1 MKNDIKKVRMVA
13 GFSCA
18 ELARRLGMRPATLGR
33 IERGERG
40 LRIQLATQIAEKCNC
55 RLEDVVGHQGMEI
68 VAIDSDDVDN
78 QLPIVGKVV
87 LGIGVA
93 MSKTGTTIPRP
104 NIVAG
109 VRDAYGFDMPNATM
123 SPRYEPGE
131 VLIVDPSRTAK
142 PGDYV
147 IVGTLVDGQE
157 LGSVQRLAG
166 VDSDLGLFL
175 YYLNPQET
183 TKKPLKEITRLDV
196 VVGSLISR

>member
-1 MKNDIKKVRMVA
+1 MVA

-93 MSKTGTTIPRP
+93 MSKTGIWLRHAQCYD
-104 NIVAG
+104 VA
-109 VRDAYGFDMPNATM
+109 T
-123 SPRYEPGE
+123 
-131 VLIVDPSRTAK
+131 LRTRRGA
-142 PGDYV
+142 DRR
-147 IVGTLVDGQE
+147 
-157 LGSVQRLAG
+157 S
-166 VDSDLGLFL
+166 
-175 YYLNPQET
+175 
-183 TKKPLKEITRLDV
+183 
-196 VVGSLISR
+196 

>member
-1 MKNDIKKVRMVA
+1 
-13 GFSCA
+13 
-18 ELARRLGMRPATLGR
+18 
-33 IERGERG
+33 
-40 LRIQLATQIAEKCNC
+40 
-55 RLEDVVGHQGMEI
+55 
-68 VAIDSDDVDN
+68 
-78 QLPIVGKVV
+78 
-87 LGIGVA
+87 
-93 MSKTGTTIPRP
+93 
-104 NIVAG
+104 
-109 VRDAYGFDMPNATM
+109 MPNATM